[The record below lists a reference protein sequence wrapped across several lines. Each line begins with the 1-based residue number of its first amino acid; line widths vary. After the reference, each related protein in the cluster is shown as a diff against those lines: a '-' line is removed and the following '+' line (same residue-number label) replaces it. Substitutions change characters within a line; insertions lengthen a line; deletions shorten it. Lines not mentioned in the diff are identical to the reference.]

1 MSQPVSVEERVLN
14 LLLALSGNPRGLTL
28 RQITRQ
34 VAGYDAATQ
43 SSVERKQVRRF
54 ERDRATLRELG
65 VVINSEVDVD
75 NPTNTHP
82 HKRYLLACAG
92 QCPQLP
98 VLTPVQLLTLELA
111 THLFNSGFIGTR
123 LSIVRAKLNAHYPL
137 YNRVFKALPTP
148 GPSLSQEVTRGLTTG
163 AQLEFAYQGLH
174 DRSPRQRL
182 VWDAKLSVL
191 EGGWYLDG
199 FDQLAQ
205 AQRRFRVD
213 RIVGQIHARPL
224 SEAERPEPAPPS
236 DSRHCK
242 AVLWLAPDSAWQLKA
257 HSQALGQNRYLLD
270 YHPSDQLQLV
280 STLSSLAEQALVLE
294 PADLAQA
301 VLNRLQAL
309 ETIDPKLPS
318 RDEGGVSPAKTQSTK
333 VYPPTCIVV
342 ARMLALVQWVKT
354 HPGQSFDSLASH
366 FGVSPQQIRKDVDS
380 LSLVGADH
388 VPWQGLD
395 FDFADLHDGKVT
407 LNHAGGLANQLH
419 LDELDREVLALA
431 LAALEAGPWQ
441 SYARQLSQLLQ
452 LNPNIQAGMPGAGA
466 QMQISQLAPVAAK
479 VATAEDAV
487 ELETTASAEP
497 KNAAGSLNAPL
508 GQVFATVLEAL
519 MAGRSLKLSYV
530 DAAGVSS
537 QRNVDPWWLVSDG
550 ARLTLVGYCH
560 GARAKRRFRLERISA
575 LSLGDQVRKAAP
587 PANTSADKRRRSRSQ
602 SWGRTAQTATLRIRP
617 SGIWLTQV
625 AKAKQVIYNQ
635 DGTITVEIIGRSQA
649 WLESVVLRASSELI
663 AVEPATLLEKVSVRA
678 AKARANYAQSV
689 SVKT

>member
-34 VAGYDAATQ
+34 VGGYDAATQ

-65 VVINSEVDVD
+65 IVINSEVDVD

-82 HKRYLLACAG
+82 HKRYLLTPTG
-92 QCPQLP
+92 YCPQLP
-98 VLTPVQLLTLELA
+98 DLSPAQLLTLELA
-111 THLFNSGFIGTR
+111 THLFSGGFIGTR
-123 LSIVRAKLNAHYPL
+123 LSIVRTKLKAYYPL

-148 GPSLSQEVTRGLTTG
+148 GPELSQEVVQGLTRG
-163 AQLEFAYQGLH
+163 ARAEFVYQGLH
-174 DRSPRQRL
+174 DRYPRQRL
-182 VWDAKLSVL
+182 VWGAKLSVL
-191 EGGWYLDG
+191 EGGWYFDG

-205 AQRRFRVD
+205 AYRRFRVD
-213 RIVGQIHARPL
+213 RIVGQINARQLPD
-224 SEAERPEPAPPS
+224 SERPAPVQAP
-236 DSRHCK
+236 DTRRCQAK
-242 AVLWLAPDSAWQLKA
+242 LWLAPNSAWQLKA
-257 HSQALGQNRYLLD
+257 HAKALGQDRYLLD

-301 VLNRLQAL
+301 VLTRLQAL
-309 ETIDPKLPS
+309 ETVDPKLPAC
-318 RDEGGVSPAKTQSTK
+318 DEGGVSRTKPQSPK
-333 VYPPTCIVV
+333 VYPPTSIVV
-342 ARMLALVQWVKT
+342 ARLLALVQWGKT

-366 FGVSPQQIRKDVDS
+366 FGVSSQQIRKDIDS
-380 LSLVGADH
+380 LSLAGADH
-388 VPWQGLD
+388 VPCQGLD
-395 FDFADLHDGKVT
+395 FDFADLREGKVT
-407 LNHAGGLANQLH
+407 LSNAGGLANQLY
-419 LDELDREVLALA
+419 LDELDREVLAFA

-452 LNPNIQAGMPGAGA
+452 SNPDVQVSAVQSQVAASGAG
-466 QMQISQLAPVAAK
+466 VAATK
-479 VATAEDAV
+479 ADV
-487 ELETTASAEP
+487 ELETAASAEA
-497 KNAAGSLNAPL
+497 KNLAGPMNTALS
-508 GQVFATVLEAL
+508 QVFATVLEAL
-519 MAGRSLKLSYV
+519 MTGRALKLSYV
-530 DAAGVSS
+530 DAAGLSS

-575 LSLGDQVRKAAP
+575 LTLGGQVRKGAP
-587 PANTSADKRRRSRSQ
+587 EPNTSADKRRRARGQ
-602 SWGRTAQTATLRIRP
+602 SWGRTAKTATLRIRP

-625 AKAKQVIYNQ
+625 ASPKQVIYNQ

-649 WLESVVLRASSELI
+649 WLESVVLRASGELI

-689 SVKT
+689 SLKK

>member
-1 MSQPVSVEERVLN
+1 MSQPVSAEERVLN
-14 LLLALSGNPRGLTL
+14 LLLALSETPRGLTL

-54 ERDRATLRELG
+54 ERDRATLREVG
-65 VVINSEVDVD
+65 IVINSEVDVD

-82 HKRYLLACAG
+82 HKRYLLAPAP
-92 QCPQLP
+92 QCPHLP
-98 VLTPVQLLTLELA
+98 VLAPAQLLTLELA
-111 THLFNSGFIGTR
+111 TQLFNSGFIGTR
-123 LSIVRAKLNAHYPL
+123 LSIVRAKLKAYYPL
-137 YNRVFKALPTP
+137 YNRVFKALPAP
-148 GPSLSQEVTRGLTTG
+148 GPELSQEVVRGLTKG

-182 VWDAKLSVL
+182 VWGAKLSVR

-205 AQRRFRVD
+205 AYRRFRVD
-213 RIVGQIHARPL
+213 RIVGQIHALPL
-224 SEAERPEPAPPS
+224 SEDEPPEPAPLS
-236 DSRHCK
+236 DSRHCQ
-242 AVLWLAPDSAWQLKA
+242 AVLWLAPNSAWQLKA

-333 VYPPTCIVV
+333 VYPPTSIVV

-380 LSLVGADH
+380 LSLAGADH
-388 VPWQGLD
+388 MPWQGLD

-441 SYARQLSQLLQ
+441 SHARQLGQLLQ
-452 LNPNIQAGMPGAGA
+452 LSPNNR
-466 QMQISQLAPVAAK
+466 
-479 VATAEDAV
+479 ATV
-487 ELETTASAEP
+487 ELETAA
-497 KNAAGSLNAPL
+497 NAAANAGSLNVPL
-508 GQVFATVLEAL
+508 SQVFTTVLEAL
-519 MAGRSLKLSYV
+519 TAGRSLKLSYV

-550 ARLTLVGYCH
+550 ALLTLVGYCH

-575 LSLGDQVRKAAP
+575 LSVGGQVRKAAP
-587 PANTSADKRRRSRSQ
+587 PANTFADKRRRSRSQ
-602 SWGRTAQTATLRIRP
+602 SWGRAAQTATLRIRP

-625 AKAKQVIYNQ
+625 ARAKQVIYNQ
-635 DGTITVEIIGRSQA
+635 DGTISIEIIGRSQA

>member
-34 VAGYDAATQ
+34 VGGYDAATQ

-65 VVINSEVDVD
+65 IVINSEVDVD

-82 HKRYLLACAG
+82 HKRYLLTPTG
-92 QCPQLP
+92 YCPQLP
-98 VLTPVQLLTLELA
+98 DLSPAQLLTLELA
-111 THLFNSGFIGTR
+111 THLFSGGFIGAR
-123 LSIVRAKLNAHYPL
+123 LSIARTKLKAYYPL

-148 GPSLSQEVTRGLTTG
+148 GPELSQEVVQGLTRG
-163 AQLEFAYQGLH
+163 ARAEFVYQGLH
-174 DRSPRQRL
+174 DRYPRQRL
-182 VWDAKLSVL
+182 VWGAKLSVL

-205 AQRRFRVD
+205 AYRRFRVD
-213 RIVGQIHARPL
+213 RIVGQIHTRQLPD
-224 SEAERPEPAPPS
+224 SERPAPVQAP
-236 DSRHCK
+236 DTRHCQAK
-242 AVLWLAPDSAWQLKA
+242 LWLASNSAWHLKA
-257 HSQALGQNRYLLD
+257 HAQALGQDRYLLD

-301 VLNRLQAL
+301 VLTRLQAL
-309 ETIDPKLPS
+309 ETVDPKLPAC
-318 RDEGGVSPAKTQSTK
+318 DEGGVSRTKPQSPK
-333 VYPPTCIVV
+333 VYPPTTIVV

-366 FGVSPQQIRKDVDS
+366 FGVSSQQIRKDIDS
-380 LSLVGADH
+380 LSLAGADH
-388 VPWQGLD
+388 VPCQGLD
-395 FDFADLHDGKVT
+395 FDFADLHEGKVS
-407 LNHAGGLANQLH
+407 LSNAGGLANQLH
-419 LDELDREVLALA
+419 LDELDREVLAFA

-441 SYARQLSQLLQ
+441 SYARQLNQLLQ
-452 LNPNIQAGMPGAGA
+452 LSPNTPGAA
-466 QMQISQLAPVAAK
+466 
-479 VATAEDAV
+479 
-487 ELETTASAEP
+487 ELETAASAET
-497 KNAAGSLNAPL
+497 KNLAGPMNTALS
-508 GQVFATVLEAL
+508 QVFATVLEAL
-519 MAGRSLKLSYV
+519 MTGRALKLSYV
-530 DAAGVSS
+530 DAAGLSS

-575 LSLGDQVRKAAP
+575 LSLGGQVRKGAP
-587 PANTSADKRRRSRSQ
+587 EPNTSADKRRRARGQ
-602 SWGRTAQTATLRIRP
+602 SWGRTAKTATLRIRP

-625 AKAKQVIYNQ
+625 ASPKQVIYNQ

-649 WLESVVLRASSELI
+649 WLESVVLRASGELV
-663 AVEPATLLEKVSVRA
+663 AVEPATLLEKVSIRA

-689 SVKT
+689 SLKK

>member
-34 VAGYDAATQ
+34 VGGYDAATQ

-65 VVINSEVDVD
+65 IVINSEVDVD

-82 HKRYLLACAG
+82 HKRYLLTPTG
-92 QCPQLP
+92 YCPQLP
-98 VLTPVQLLTLELA
+98 DLSPAQLLTLELA
-111 THLFNSGFIGTR
+111 THLFSGGFIGAR
-123 LSIVRAKLNAHYPL
+123 LSIVRTKLKAYYPL

-148 GPSLSQEVTRGLTTG
+148 GPELSQEVVQGLTRG

-182 VWDAKLSVL
+182 VWGAKLSVL

-205 AQRRFRVD
+205 AYRRFRVD
-213 RIVGQIHARPL
+213 RIVGQINARQLPD
-224 SEAERPEPAPPS
+224 SERPAPVQAP
-236 DSRHCK
+236 DTRHCQ
-242 AVLWLAPDSAWQLKA
+242 ATLWLASNSAWQLKA
-257 HSQALGQNRYLLD
+257 HAKALGQDRYLLD

-301 VLNRLQAL
+301 VLTRLQAL
-309 ETIDPKLPS
+309 ETVDPKLPAC
-318 RDEGGVSPAKTQSTK
+318 DEGGVSRTKPQSPK
-333 VYPPTCIVV
+333 VYPPTSIVV
-342 ARMLALVQWVKT
+342 ARLLALVQWVKT

-366 FGVSPQQIRKDVDS
+366 FGVSSQQIRKDIDS
-380 LSLVGADH
+380 LSLAGADH
-388 VPWQGLD
+388 VPCQGLD
-395 FDFADLHDGKVT
+395 FDFADLREGKVT
-407 LNHAGGLANQLH
+407 LSNAGGLANQLY
-419 LDELDREVLALA
+419 LDELDREVLAFA

-452 LNPNIQAGMPGAGA
+452 SNPDVQVSAVQSQVAASGAG
-466 QMQISQLAPVAAK
+466 VAATK
-479 VATAEDAV
+479 ADV
-487 ELETTASAEP
+487 ELETAASAEA
-497 KNAAGSLNAPL
+497 KNLAGPMKAALS
-508 GQVFATVLEAL
+508 QVFATVLEAL
-519 MAGRSLKLSYV
+519 MTGRALKLSYV
-530 DAAGVSS
+530 DAAGISS

-575 LSLGDQVRKAAP
+575 LSLGGQIRKGAP
-587 PANTSADKRRRSRSQ
+587 EPNTSADKRRRARGQ
-602 SWGRTAQTATLRIRP
+602 SWGRTAKTATLRIRP

-625 AKAKQVIYNQ
+625 ASPKQVIYNQ

-649 WLESVVLRASSELI
+649 WLESVVLRASGELV

-689 SVKT
+689 SLKK

>member
-14 LLLALSGNPRGLTL
+14 LLLALSETPRGLTL

-54 ERDRATLRELG
+54 ERDRATLREVG
-65 VVINSEVDVD
+65 IVINSEVDID

-82 HKRYLLACAG
+82 HKRYLLASAP
-92 QCPQLP
+92 QCPPLP
-98 VLTPVQLLTLELA
+98 VLTPAQLLTLELA
-111 THLFNSGFIGTR
+111 MQLFNSGFIGTR
-123 LSIVRAKLNAHYPL
+123 LSIVRAKLKAYYPL
-137 YNRVFKALPTP
+137 YNRVFKAVPTP
-148 GPSLSQEVTRGLTTG
+148 GPELSQEVVRGLTRG

-182 VWDAKLSVL
+182 VWGAKLSVR

-205 AQRRFRVD
+205 AYRRFRVD
-213 RIVGQIHARPL
+213 RIVGQIHALPL
-224 SEAERPEPAPPS
+224 SEVEQKEPVP
-236 DSRHCK
+236 DSRHCQ
-242 AVLWLAPDSAWQLKA
+242 AMLWLAPNSAWQLKA
-257 HSQALGQNRYLLD
+257 RSQALGRDRYLLD

-309 ETIDPKLPS
+309 ETIDPKLPA
-318 RDEGGVSPAKTQSTK
+318 RDEGAVSPAKTQSTK
-333 VYPPTCIVV
+333 VYPPTSIVV

-395 FDFADLHDGKVT
+395 FDFTDLSNGKVT
-407 LNHAGGLANQLH
+407 LTQAGGLANRLH

-431 LAALEAGPWQ
+431 LAALEAGPWNT
-441 SYARQLSQLLQ
+441 YVHQLSQLLQ
-452 LNPNIQAGMPGAGA
+452 LSPNIQAGMQGAG
-466 QMQISQLAPVAAK
+466 
-479 VATAEDAV
+479 
-487 ELETTASAEP
+487 TTAP
-497 KNAAGSLNAPL
+497 D
-508 GQVFATVLEAL
+508 QVFTTVLEAL

-550 ARLTLVGYCH
+550 ALLTLVGYCH

-575 LSLGDQVRKAAP
+575 LSLGGQVRKAAP
-587 PANTSADKRRRSRSQ
+587 SPNTSADKRRRGRSQ

-625 AKAKQVIYNQ
+625 ARAKQVIYNQ
-635 DGTITVEIIGRSQA
+635 DGTISVEIIGRSQA

>member
-34 VAGYDAATQ
+34 VGGYDAATQ

-65 VVINSEVDVD
+65 IVINSEVDVD

-82 HKRYLLACAG
+82 HKRYLLTPTG
-92 QCPQLP
+92 YCPQLP
-98 VLTPVQLLTLELA
+98 DLSPAQLLTLELA
-111 THLFNSGFIGTR
+111 THLFSGGFIGAR
-123 LSIVRAKLNAHYPL
+123 LSIARTKLKAYYPL

-148 GPSLSQEVTRGLTTG
+148 GPELSQEVVQGLTRG
-163 AQLEFAYQGLH
+163 ARAEFVYQGLH
-174 DRSPRQRL
+174 DRCPRQRL
-182 VWDAKLSVL
+182 VWGAKLSVL

-213 RIVGQIHARPL
+213 RIVGQINARQLPDP
-224 SEAERPEPAPPS
+224 ERPKPAQLP
-236 DSRHCK
+236 DTRHCQ
-242 AVLWLAPDSAWQLKA
+242 ATLWLAPNSAWQLKA
-257 HSQALGQNRYLLD
+257 HAKALGQDRYLLD

-301 VLNRLQAL
+301 VLTRLQAL
-309 ETIDPKLPS
+309 ETVDPKLPAC
-318 RDEGGVSPAKTQSTK
+318 DEGGVSRTKPQSPK
-333 VYPPTCIVV
+333 VYPPTSIVV
-342 ARMLALVQWVKT
+342 ARLLALVQWVKT

-366 FGVSPQQIRKDVDS
+366 FGVSSQQIRKDIDS
-380 LSLVGADH
+380 LSLAGADH
-388 VPWQGLD
+388 VPCQGLD
-395 FDFADLHDGKVT
+395 FDFADLREGKVT
-407 LNHAGGLANQLH
+407 LSNAGGLANQLY
-419 LDELDREVLALA
+419 LDELDREVLAFA

-441 SYARQLSQLLQ
+441 SYARQLNQLLQ
-452 LNPNIQAGMPGAGA
+452 LSPNTPGAA
-466 QMQISQLAPVAAK
+466 
-479 VATAEDAV
+479 
-487 ELETTASAEP
+487 ELETAASAET
-497 KNAAGSLNAPL
+497 KNLAGPMNTALS
-508 GQVFATVLEAL
+508 QVFATVLEAL
-519 MAGRSLKLSYV
+519 MTGRALKLSYV
-530 DAAGVSS
+530 DAAGLSS

-575 LSLGDQVRKAAP
+575 LSLGGQVRKGAP
-587 PANTSADKRRRSRSQ
+587 EPNTSADKRRRARGQ
-602 SWGRTAQTATLRIRP
+602 SWGRTAKTAILRIRP

-625 AKAKQVIYNQ
+625 ASPKQVIYNQ

-649 WLESVVLRASSELI
+649 WLESVVLRASGELV
-663 AVEPATLLEKVSVRA
+663 AVEPATLLEKVSIRA

-689 SVKT
+689 SLKK

>member
-34 VAGYDAATQ
+34 VGGYDAATQ

-65 VVINSEVDVD
+65 IVINSEVDVD

-82 HKRYLLACAG
+82 HKRYLLTPTG
-92 QCPQLP
+92 YCPQLP
-98 VLTPVQLLTLELA
+98 DLSPAQLLTLELA
-111 THLFNSGFIGTR
+111 THLFSGGFIGAR
-123 LSIVRAKLNAHYPL
+123 LSIARTKLKAYYPL

-148 GPSLSQEVTRGLTTG
+148 GPELSQEVVQGLTRG
-163 AQLEFAYQGLH
+163 ARAEFVYQGLH
-174 DRSPRQRL
+174 DRYPRQRL
-182 VWDAKLSVL
+182 VWGAKLSVL

-205 AQRRFRVD
+205 AYRRFRVD
-213 RIVGQIHARPL
+213 RIVGQIHTRQLPD
-224 SEAERPEPAPPS
+224 SEGPAPVQAP
-236 DSRHCK
+236 DTRHCQAK
-242 AVLWLAPDSAWQLKA
+242 LWLASNSAWHLKA
-257 HSQALGQNRYLLD
+257 HAKALGQDRYLLD

-318 RDEGGVSPAKTQSTK
+318 RDEGGVSPAKTQSPK
-333 VYPPTCIVV
+333 VYPPTTIVV

-366 FGVSPQQIRKDVDS
+366 FGVSPQQIRKDIAS
-380 LSLVGADH
+380 LSLAGADH
-388 VPWQGLD
+388 VPCQGLD
-395 FDFADLHDGKVT
+395 FDFADLHEGKVT
-407 LNHAGGLANQLH
+407 LSNAGGLANQLH
-419 LDELDREVLALA
+419 LDELDREVLAFA

-452 LNPNIQAGMPGAGA
+452 SNPDVQVSAVQSQVAASGAG
-466 QMQISQLAPVAAK
+466 VAATK
-479 VATAEDAV
+479 ADV
-487 ELETTASAEP
+487 ELETAASAEA
-497 KNAAGSLNAPL
+497 KNLAGPMNTALS
-508 GQVFATVLEAL
+508 QVFATVLEAL
-519 MAGRSLKLSYV
+519 MTGRALKLSYV
-530 DAAGVSS
+530 DAAGISS

-575 LSLGDQVRKAAP
+575 LSLGGQIRKGAP
-587 PANTSADKRRRSRSQ
+587 EPNTSADKRRRARGQ
-602 SWGRTAQTATLRIRP
+602 SWGRTAKTATLRIRP

-625 AKAKQVIYNQ
+625 ASPKQVIYNQ

-649 WLESVVLRASSELI
+649 WLESVVLRASGDLV

-689 SVKT
+689 SLKK

>member
-34 VAGYDAATQ
+34 VGGYDAATQ

-65 VVINSEVDVD
+65 IVINSEVDVD

-82 HKRYLLACAG
+82 HKRYLLTPTG
-92 QCPQLP
+92 YCPQLP
-98 VLTPVQLLTLELA
+98 DLSPAQLLTLELA
-111 THLFNSGFIGTR
+111 THLFSGGFIGAR
-123 LSIVRAKLNAHYPL
+123 LSIARTKLKAYYPL

-148 GPSLSQEVTRGLTTG
+148 GPELSQEVVQGLTRG
-163 AQLEFAYQGLH
+163 ARAEFVYQGLH
-174 DRSPRQRL
+174 DRYPRQRL
-182 VWDAKLSVL
+182 VWGAKLSVL
-191 EGGWYLDG
+191 EGGWYFDG

-205 AQRRFRVD
+205 AYRRFRVD
-213 RIVGQIHARPL
+213 RIVGQIHTRQLPD
-224 SEAERPEPAPPS
+224 SERPAPVQAP
-236 DSRHCK
+236 DTRHCQAK
-242 AVLWLAPDSAWQLKA
+242 LWLAPNSAWQLKA
-257 HSQALGQNRYLLD
+257 HAQALGQDRYLLD

-301 VLNRLQAL
+301 VLTRLQAL
-309 ETIDPKLPS
+309 ETVDPKLPAC
-318 RDEGGVSPAKTQSTK
+318 DEGGVSRTKPQSPK
-333 VYPPTCIVV
+333 VYPPTSIVV
-342 ARMLALVQWVKT
+342 ARLLALVQWVKT

-366 FGVSPQQIRKDVDS
+366 FGVSSQQIRKDIDS
-380 LSLVGADH
+380 LSLAGADH
-388 VPWQGLD
+388 VPCQGLD
-395 FDFADLHDGKVT
+395 FDFADLREGKVT
-407 LNHAGGLANQLH
+407 LSHAGGLANQLH
-419 LDELDREVLALA
+419 LDELDREVLAFA

-441 SYARQLSQLLQ
+441 SYARQLNQLLQ
-452 LNPNIQAGMPGAGA
+452 LSPNTPGAA
-466 QMQISQLAPVAAK
+466 
-479 VATAEDAV
+479 
-487 ELETTASAEP
+487 ELETDASAEAKNLAGP
-497 KNAAGSLNAPL
+497 MNAALS
-508 GQVFATVLEAL
+508 QVFATVLEAL
-519 MAGRSLKLSYV
+519 MTGRALKLSYV

-575 LSLGDQVRKAAP
+575 LSLGGQIRKGAP
-587 PANTSADKRRRSRSQ
+587 EPNTSADKRRRARGQ
-602 SWGRTAQTATLRIRP
+602 SWGRTAKTATLRIRP

-625 AKAKQVIYNQ
+625 ASPKQVIYNQ

-649 WLESVVLRASSELI
+649 WLESVVLRASGELV

-689 SVKT
+689 SLKK

>member
-34 VAGYDAATQ
+34 VGGYDAATQ

-65 VVINSEVDVD
+65 IVINSEVDVD

-82 HKRYLLACAG
+82 HKRYLLTPTG
-92 QCPQLP
+92 YCPQLP
-98 VLTPVQLLTLELA
+98 DLSPAQLLTLELA
-111 THLFNSGFIGTR
+111 THLFSGGFIGTR
-123 LSIVRAKLNAHYPL
+123 LSIVRTKLKAYYPL

-148 GPSLSQEVTRGLTTG
+148 GPELSQEVVQGLTRG
-163 AQLEFAYQGLH
+163 ARAEFVYQGLH
-174 DRSPRQRL
+174 DRYPRQRL
-182 VWDAKLSVL
+182 VWGAKLSVL
-191 EGGWYLDG
+191 EGGWYFDG

-205 AQRRFRVD
+205 AYRRFRVD
-213 RIVGQIHARPL
+213 RIVGQINARQLPD
-224 SEAERPEPAPPS
+224 SERPAPVQAP
-236 DSRHCK
+236 DTRRCQAK
-242 AVLWLAPDSAWQLKA
+242 LWLAPNSAWQLKA
-257 HSQALGQNRYLLD
+257 HAKALGQDRYLLD

-301 VLNRLQAL
+301 VLTRLQAL
-309 ETIDPKLPS
+309 ETVDPKLPAC
-318 RDEGGVSPAKTQSTK
+318 DEGGVSRTKPQSPK
-333 VYPPTCIVV
+333 VYPPTSIVV
-342 ARMLALVQWVKT
+342 ARLLALVQWVKT

-366 FGVSPQQIRKDVDS
+366 FGVSSQQIRKDIDS
-380 LSLVGADH
+380 SSLAGADH
-388 VPWQGLD
+388 VPCQGLD
-395 FDFADLHDGKVT
+395 FDFADLREGKVT
-407 LNHAGGLANQLH
+407 LSNAGGLANQLY
-419 LDELDREVLALA
+419 LDELDREVLAFA

-441 SYARQLSQLLQ
+441 SYARQLNQLLQ
-452 LNPNIQAGMPGAGA
+452 LSPNTPGAA
-466 QMQISQLAPVAAK
+466 
-479 VATAEDAV
+479 
-487 ELETTASAEP
+487 ELETAASAEAKNLAGP
-497 KNAAGSLNAPL
+497 MNAALS
-508 GQVFATVLEAL
+508 QVFATVLEAL
-519 MAGRSLKLSYV
+519 TTGRSLKLSYV
-530 DAAGVSS
+530 DAAGISS

-575 LSLGDQVRKAAP
+575 LSLGGQVRKGAP
-587 PANTSADKRRRSRSQ
+587 EPNTSADKRRRARGQ
-602 SWGRTAQTATLRIRP
+602 SWGRTAKTATLRIRP

-625 AKAKQVIYNQ
+625 ASPKQVIYNQ

-649 WLESVVLRASSELI
+649 WLESVVLRASGELV

-689 SVKT
+689 SLKK

>member
-34 VAGYDAATQ
+34 VGGYDAATQ

-65 VVINSEVDVD
+65 IVINSEVDVD

-82 HKRYLLACAG
+82 HKRYLLTPTG
-92 QCPQLP
+92 YCPQLP
-98 VLTPVQLLTLELA
+98 DLSPAQLLTLELA
-111 THLFNSGFIGTR
+111 THLFSGGFIGAR
-123 LSIVRAKLNAHYPL
+123 LSIARTKLKAYYPL

-148 GPSLSQEVTRGLTTG
+148 GPELSQEVVQGLTRG
-163 AQLEFAYQGLH
+163 ARAEFVYQGLH
-174 DRSPRQRL
+174 DRYPRQRL
-182 VWDAKLSVL
+182 VWGAKLSVL
-191 EGGWYLDG
+191 EGGWYFDG

-205 AQRRFRVD
+205 AYRRFRVD
-213 RIVGQIHARPL
+213 RIVGQIHTRQLPD
-224 SEAERPEPAPPS
+224 SERPAPVQAP
-236 DSRHCK
+236 DTRHCQAK
-242 AVLWLAPDSAWQLKA
+242 LWLAPNSAWQLKA
-257 HSQALGQNRYLLD
+257 HAQALGQDRYLLD

-301 VLNRLQAL
+301 VLTRLQAL
-309 ETIDPKLPS
+309 ETVDPKLPAC
-318 RDEGGVSPAKTQSTK
+318 DEGGVSRTKPQSPK
-333 VYPPTCIVV
+333 VYPPTSIVV
-342 ARMLALVQWVKT
+342 ARLLALVQWVKT

-366 FGVSPQQIRKDVDS
+366 FGVSSQQIRKDIDS
-380 LSLVGADH
+380 LSLAGADH
-388 VPWQGLD
+388 VPCQGLD
-395 FDFADLHDGKVT
+395 FDFADLREGKVT
-407 LNHAGGLANQLH
+407 LSNAGGLANQLY
-419 LDELDREVLALA
+419 LDELDREVLAFA

-452 LNPNIQAGMPGAGA
+452 SNPDVQVSAVQSQVAASGAG
-466 QMQISQLAPVAAK
+466 VAATK
-479 VATAEDAV
+479 ADV
-487 ELETTASAEP
+487 ELETAASAEA
-497 KNAAGSLNAPL
+497 KNLAGPMKAALS
-508 GQVFATVLEAL
+508 QVFATVLEAL
-519 MAGRSLKLSYV
+519 MTGRALKLSYV
-530 DAAGVSS
+530 DAAGISS

-575 LSLGDQVRKAAP
+575 LSLGGQIRKGAP
-587 PANTSADKRRRSRSQ
+587 EPNTSADKRRRARGQ
-602 SWGRTAQTATLRIRP
+602 SWGRTAKTATLRIRP

-625 AKAKQVIYNQ
+625 ASPKQVIYNQ

-649 WLESVVLRASSELI
+649 WLESVVLRASGELV

-689 SVKT
+689 SLKK

>member
-34 VAGYDAATQ
+34 VGGYDAATQ

-65 VVINSEVDVD
+65 IVINSEVDVD

-82 HKRYLLACAG
+82 HKRYLLTPTG
-92 QCPQLP
+92 YCPQLP
-98 VLTPVQLLTLELA
+98 DLSPAQLLTLELA
-111 THLFNSGFIGTR
+111 THLFSGGFIGAR
-123 LSIVRAKLNAHYPL
+123 LSIARTKLKAYYPL

-148 GPSLSQEVTRGLTTG
+148 GPELSQEVVQGLTRG
-163 AQLEFAYQGLH
+163 ARAEFAYQGLH
-174 DRSPRQRL
+174 DTCPRQRL
-182 VWDAKLSVL
+182 VWGAKLSVL

-199 FDQLAQ
+199 FDQGAQ
-205 AQRRFRVD
+205 AYRRFRVD
-213 RIVGQIHARPL
+213 RIVGQINARQLPD
-224 SEAERPEPAPPS
+224 SERPAPVQAP
-236 DSRHCK
+236 DTRRCQAK
-242 AVLWLAPDSAWQLKA
+242 LWLAPNSAWQLKA
-257 HSQALGQNRYLLD
+257 HAKALGQDRYLLD

-301 VLNRLQAL
+301 VLTRLQAL
-309 ETIDPKLPS
+309 ETVDPKLPAC
-318 RDEGGVSPAKTQSTK
+318 DEGGVSRTKPQSPK
-333 VYPPTCIVV
+333 VYPPTSIVV
-342 ARMLALVQWVKT
+342 ARLLTLVQWVKT

-366 FGVSPQQIRKDVDS
+366 FGVSSQQIRKDIDS
-380 LSLVGADH
+380 LSLAGADH
-388 VPWQGLD
+388 VPCQGLD
-395 FDFADLHDGKVT
+395 FDFADLREGKVT
-407 LNHAGGLANQLH
+407 LSNAGGLANQLY
-419 LDELDREVLALA
+419 LDELDREVLAFA

-452 LNPNIQAGMPGAGA
+452 SNPDVQVSAVQSQVAASGAG
-466 QMQISQLAPVAAK
+466 VAATK
-479 VATAEDAV
+479 ADV
-487 ELETTASAEP
+487 ELETAASAEA
-497 KNAAGSLNAPL
+497 KNLAGPMNTALS
-508 GQVFATVLEAL
+508 QVFATVLEAL
-519 MAGRSLKLSYV
+519 MTGRALKLSYV
-530 DAAGVSS
+530 DAAGLSS

-575 LSLGDQVRKAAP
+575 LTLGGQVRKGAP
-587 PANTSADKRRRSRSQ
+587 EPNTSADKRRRARGQ
-602 SWGRTAQTATLRIRP
+602 SWGRTAKTATLRIRP

-625 AKAKQVIYNQ
+625 ASPKQVIYNQ
-635 DGTITVEIIGRSQA
+635 DGTITIEIIGRSQA
-649 WLESVVLRASSELI
+649 WLESVVLRASGELV

-689 SVKT
+689 SLKK

>member
-34 VAGYDAATQ
+34 VGGYDAATQ

-65 VVINSEVDVD
+65 IVINSEVDVD

-82 HKRYLLACAG
+82 HKRYLLTPTG
-92 QCPQLP
+92 YCPQLP
-98 VLTPVQLLTLELA
+98 DLSPAQLLTLELA
-111 THLFNSGFIGTR
+111 THLFSGGFIGAR
-123 LSIVRAKLNAHYPL
+123 LSIARTKLKAYYPL

-148 GPSLSQEVTRGLTTG
+148 GPELSQEVVQGLTRG
-163 AQLEFAYQGLH
+163 ARAEFVYQGLH
-174 DRSPRQRL
+174 DRYPRQRL
-182 VWDAKLSVL
+182 VWGAKLSVL
-191 EGGWYLDG
+191 EGGWYFDG

-205 AQRRFRVD
+205 AYRRFRVD
-213 RIVGQIHARPL
+213 RIVGQIHTRQLPD
-224 SEAERPEPAPPS
+224 SERPKPAQLP
-236 DSRHCK
+236 DTRHCQAK
-242 AVLWLAPDSAWQLKA
+242 LWLAPNSAWQLKA
-257 HSQALGQNRYLLD
+257 HAKALGQDRYLLD

-333 VYPPTCIVV
+333 VYPPTSIVV

-395 FDFADLHDGKVT
+395 FDFADLHEGKVT
-407 LNHAGGLANQLH
+407 LSNAGGLANQLH

-452 LNPNIQAGMPGAGA
+452 SNPDVQVSAAQSQVAASGAG
-466 QMQISQLAPVAAK
+466 LA
-479 VATAEDAV
+479 ATKAGV
-487 ELETTASAEP
+487 ELETAASAEP
-497 KNAAGSLNAPL
+497 KNLAGPMNAALS
-508 GQVFATVLEAL
+508 QVFATVLEAL
-519 MAGRSLKLSYV
+519 MTGRALKLSYV
-530 DAAGVSS
+530 DAAGISS

-575 LSLGDQVRKAAP
+575 LSLGGQVRKGAP
-587 PANTSADKRRRSRSQ
+587 EPNTSADKRRRARGQ
-602 SWGRTAQTATLRIRP
+602 SWGRTAKTVTLRIRP

-625 AKAKQVIYNQ
+625 ASPKQVIYNQ
-635 DGTITVEIIGRSQA
+635 DGTITIEIIGRSQA
-649 WLESVVLRASSELI
+649 WLESVVLRASGELV

-689 SVKT
+689 SLKK

>member
-34 VAGYDAATQ
+34 VGGYDAATQ

-65 VVINSEVDVD
+65 IVINSEVDVD

-82 HKRYLLACAG
+82 HKRYLLTLTG
-92 QCPQLP
+92 YCPQLP
-98 VLTPVQLLTLELA
+98 DLSPAQLLTLELA
-111 THLFNSGFIGTR
+111 THLFSGGFIGTR
-123 LSIVRAKLNAHYPL
+123 LSIVRTKLNAHYPL

-148 GPSLSQEVTRGLTTG
+148 GPELSQEVVQGLTRG
-163 AQLEFAYQGLH
+163 ARAEFVYQGLH
-174 DRSPRQRL
+174 DRYPRQRL
-182 VWDAKLSVL
+182 VWGAKLSVL

-205 AQRRFRVD
+205 AYRRFRVD
-213 RIVGQIHARPL
+213 RVVGQINARQLPD
-224 SEAERPEPAPPS
+224 SERPKPAQLP
-236 DSRHCK
+236 DTRLCQAK
-242 AVLWLAPDSAWQLKA
+242 LWLAPNSSWLLKA
-257 HSQALGQNRYLLD
+257 HAKALGQDCYLLD
-270 YHPSDQLQLV
+270 YHPSDQLQLA

-301 VLNRLQAL
+301 VLRRLQAL
-309 ETIDPKLPS
+309 ENIEAKPAH
-318 RDEGGVSPAKTQSTK
+318 DEGAVSATKLQSPK
-333 VYPPTCIVV
+333 VYPPTSIVV

-366 FGVSPQQIRKDVDS
+366 FGVSSQQIRKDVDS

-388 VPWQGLD
+388 VPCQGLD
-395 FDFADLHDGKVT
+395 FDFADLRDGKVT
-407 LNHAGGLANQLH
+407 LSHAVGLANQLH
-419 LDELDREVLALA
+419 LDELDREVLAFA

-441 SYARQLSQLLQ
+441 SYARQLNQLLQ
-452 LNPNIQAGMPGAGA
+452 LSPNTPGAA
-466 QMQISQLAPVAAK
+466 
-479 VATAEDAV
+479 
-487 ELETTASAEP
+487 ELETAASAETKNLAGP
-497 KNAAGSLNAPL
+497 MNAALS
-508 GQVFATVLEAL
+508 QVFATVLEAL
-519 MAGRSLKLSYV
+519 MTGRSLKLRYV
-530 DAAGVSS
+530 DAAGLSS

-575 LSLGDQVRKAAP
+575 LSLGSQIRKGAP
-587 PANTSADKRRRSRSQ
+587 EPNTSADKRRRARGQ
-602 SWGRTAQTATLRIRP
+602 SWGRTAKTATLRIRP

-625 AKAKQVIYNQ
+625 ASPKQVIYNQ

-649 WLESVVLRASSELI
+649 WLESVVLRASSELV

-689 SVKT
+689 SLKK

>member
-34 VAGYDAATQ
+34 VGGYDAATQ

-65 VVINSEVDVD
+65 IVINSEVDVD

-82 HKRYLLACAG
+82 HKRYLLTPTG
-92 QCPQLP
+92 YCPQLP
-98 VLTPVQLLTLELA
+98 DLSPAQLLTLELA
-111 THLFNSGFIGTR
+111 THLFSGGFIGAR
-123 LSIVRAKLNAHYPL
+123 LSIVRTKLKAYYPL

-148 GPSLSQEVTRGLTTG
+148 GPELSQEVVQGLTRG
-163 AQLEFAYQGLH
+163 ARAEFVYQGLH
-174 DRSPRQRL
+174 DRYPRQRL
-182 VWDAKLSVL
+182 VWGAKLSVL
-191 EGGWYLDG
+191 EGGWYFDG

-205 AQRRFRVD
+205 AYRRFRVD
-213 RIVGQIHARPL
+213 RIVGQINARQLPD
-224 SEAERPEPAPPS
+224 SERPAPVQAP
-236 DSRHCK
+236 DTRRCQAK
-242 AVLWLAPDSAWQLKA
+242 LWLAPNSAWQLKA
-257 HSQALGQNRYLLD
+257 HAKALGQDRYLLD

-301 VLNRLQAL
+301 VLTRLQAL
-309 ETIDPKLPS
+309 ETVDPKLPAC
-318 RDEGGVSPAKTQSTK
+318 DEGGVSRTKPQSPK
-333 VYPPTCIVV
+333 VYPPTSIVV
-342 ARMLALVQWVKT
+342 ARLLALVQWVKT

-366 FGVSPQQIRKDVDS
+366 FGVSSQQIRKDIDS
-380 LSLVGADH
+380 LSLAGADH
-388 VPWQGLD
+388 VPCQGLD
-395 FDFADLHDGKVT
+395 FDFADLREGKVT
-407 LNHAGGLANQLH
+407 LSNAGGLANQLY
-419 LDELDREVLALA
+419 LDELDREVLAFA

-441 SYARQLSQLLQ
+441 SYARQLNQLLQ
-452 LNPNIQAGMPGAGA
+452 LSPNTPGAA
-466 QMQISQLAPVAAK
+466 
-479 VATAEDAV
+479 
-487 ELETTASAEP
+487 ELETAASAETKNLAGP
-497 KNAAGSLNAPL
+497 MNAALS
-508 GQVFATVLEAL
+508 QVFATVLEAL
-519 MAGRSLKLSYV
+519 MTGRALKLSYV
-530 DAAGVSS
+530 DAAGLSS

-575 LSLGDQVRKAAP
+575 LSLGGQVRKGAP
-587 PANTSADKRRRSRSQ
+587 EPNTSADKRRRARGQ
-602 SWGRTAQTATLRIRP
+602 SWGRTAKTAILRIRP

-625 AKAKQVIYNQ
+625 ASPKQVIYNQ

-649 WLESVVLRASSELI
+649 WLESVVLRASGELV

-689 SVKT
+689 SLKK